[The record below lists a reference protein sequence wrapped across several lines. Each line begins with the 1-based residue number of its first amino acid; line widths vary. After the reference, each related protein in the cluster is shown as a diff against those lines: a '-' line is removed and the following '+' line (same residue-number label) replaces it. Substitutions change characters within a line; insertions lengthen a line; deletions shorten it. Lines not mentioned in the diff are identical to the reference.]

1 MSKNVTWTVTLL
13 LAAVFLWAGITKF
26 LGVSFWTESFPRWG
40 FPVWMRWAIGAIEC
54 VGALLLLIPPVAI
67 VGATLLAALMFGAL
81 VIQSSAGEFMVIPF
95 PIVLLVLLVLLGI
108 QRRPEM
114 K

>member
-1 MSKNVTWTVTLL
+1 MSKNVTWTVTLV

-26 LGVSFWTESFPRWG
+26 LGVAFWTESFPRWG
-40 FPVWMRWAIGAIEC
+40 FPAWMRWAIGVVEC
-54 VGALLLLIPPVAI
+54 LAALLLLIPRVAI
-67 VGATLLAALMFGAL
+67 VGATLGAALMFGAI
-81 VIQSSAGEFMVIPF
+81 VVQSSAGEFMVVPF
-95 PIVLLVLLVLLGI
+95 PIVLLVLLVVLGI